1 MAREYN
7 LMGQTEAEQ
16 IRIDILENQ
25 ITDINNTLYQL
36 VYERNPNAYDNLKKQ
51 FLSNLPQLLEE
62 MSKFLGGNPF
72 FLLVKQ

>member
-1 MAREYN
+1 
-7 LMGQTEAEQ
+7 MGQTEAEQ

-36 VYERNPNAYDNLKKQ
+36 VYERNPDVYDDLKKQ